1 MFNRRLLTGFVAA
14 VAMALPALASAT
26 TTPTNVPNELYSY
39 AKTGES
45 RQLVERVDDAL
56 NGISY
61 TYYLWGGD
69 SWNDST
75 GTYKVDCTGFVNR
88 MVEDA
93 NPSAY
98 DEILEYRD
106 TTRASANDYYYM
118 FRRISYGTTKD
129 KWYRVEKASYL
140 RPGDILVWKYDAVQA
155 SGSTG
160 HAMVVVD
167 VPKKDSRW
175 SNVYKVRIADSAK
188 SGHSTDNRGSSGSGV
203 GAGYILLKVST
214 SSGRPYA
221 YAWNTNGVW
230 HDDVTIAMARP
241 NY

>member
-1 MFNRRLLTGFVAA
+1 MFNRRLLIGFVAA
-14 VAMALPALASAT
+14 MAMAVPALASAT
-26 TTPTNVPNELYSY
+26 TTPTNVPDTLYTS
-39 AKTGES
+39 AKTSES

-56 NGISY
+56 NNLAL
-61 TYYLWGGD
+61 TYYVFSGD
-69 SWNDST
+69 DWNDTT
-75 GTYKVDCTGFVNR
+75 GTYKVDCTGFLNR

-98 DEILEYRD
+98 DEILDYRG
-106 TTRASANDYYYM
+106 TTRASAEDYYYF
-118 FRRISYGTTKD
+118 FRQISYGTTED

-140 RPGDILVWKYDAVQA
+140 RPGDVLVWKYDATST

-160 HAMVVVD
+160 HAMIVVD
-167 VPKKDSRW
+167 VPVKDERW
-175 SNVYKVRIADSAK
+175 SNVYRVRIADSAK
-188 SGHSTDNRGSSGSGV
+188 SGHTTDNRGTSGSGV

-214 SSGRPYA
+214 TSGRPYA
-221 YAWNTNGVW
+221 YAWNTNAVW